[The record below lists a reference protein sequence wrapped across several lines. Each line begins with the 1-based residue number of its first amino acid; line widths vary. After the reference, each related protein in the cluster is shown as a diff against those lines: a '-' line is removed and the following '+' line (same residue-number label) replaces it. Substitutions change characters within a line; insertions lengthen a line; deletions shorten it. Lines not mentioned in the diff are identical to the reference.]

1 MRYPAFLCFLVLSA
15 CDVEGAS
22 AGDAQISN
30 SFTTEA
36 VAPPTSAPERYSGTR
51 ETFYL
56 HGTMSVRAQPDD
68 SGALVQ
74 VLSPGDPV
82 VLGPKDAD
90 GWAPV
95 IDAAGARIGYLYRAS
110 DDVRRAPPA
119 QGDADAPRAMS
130 PGASRQYHRGPRGGC
145 YTYSSS
151 GRKRY
156 VDRSYCG

>member
-1 MRYPAFLCFLVLSA
+1 MRYSIFLLLVLSA
-15 CDVEGAS
+15 CSVDGAS

-30 SFTTEA
+30 NFTTEA
-36 VAPPTSAPERYSGTR
+36 AAPATSVPERYSGTR

-82 VLGPKDAD
+82 VLGAKDAN

-95 IDAAGARIGYLYRAS
+95 LDAAGTLIGYLYRAS
-110 DDVRRAPPA
+110 DDVRRAPPVP
-119 QGDADAPRAMS
+119 DVEDAPRAMS
-130 PGASRQYHRGPRGGC
+130 PGVSRQYHRGPRGGC

-156 VDRSYCG
+156 VDRSYCS

>member
-1 MRYPAFLCFLVLSA
+1 MRYPALLSILLLSGCGIDDA
-15 CDVEGAS
+15 R
-22 AGDAQISN
+22 AGDPWLVAD
-30 SFTTEA
+30 TTLA
-36 VAPPTSAPERYSGTR
+36 SSLVPVPERYSGTR

-95 IDAAGARIGYLYRAS
+95 IDAAGTLIGYLYRAS

-119 QGDADAPRAMS
+119 QEDADAPRAMS

-156 VDRSYCG
+156 VDHSYCG